1 LCFVRVTVLA
11 GFCKSLRTLRAD
23 ANLVNLP
30 SFSVKSSVK
39 GRFTPFRGS
48 RVGPIV
54 RRSEANQSRHGDHRW
69 VTIPTAAAGYLI

>member
-54 RRSEANQSRHGDHRW
+54 PDRK
-69 VTIPTAAAGYLI
+69 PTSLATAITDG